1 MPRQALVTGLGFIT
15 PIGNTRAA
23 VTQSL
28 RAGLHGIE
36 TVEFLNNPNLAV
48 KVVGTIKDFVAGSPN
63 WRDWSY
69 PSNYAIPPR
78 PCVDFPPTACLP
90 SVPLNRL

>member
-48 KVVGTIKDFVAGSPN
+48 KVVGTIKDFVAGSTN

-69 PSNYAIPPR
+69 PSNYAIPREALRVLSPPR
-78 PCVDFPPTACLP
+78 LVC
-90 SVPLNRL
+90 PLCH